1 MSFLIDEI
9 IFRAILFML
18 DNPEPFKKARIEL
31 DQVVGPSRLPNCDDR
46 PNLPYFEA
54 LWQSLW
60 GELMWHPLHYFIQMK
75 KKVTFLDLGK
85 VEKIQEDCLY
95 LIPSPSPS
103 MKIQIIGGKVDLR

>member
-1 MSFLIDEI
+1 MKLSDELIIWI

-54 LWQSLW
+54 LMA
-60 GELMWHPLHYFIQMK
+60 ELMRRANVAPFALFHSNEEEGYISGF
-75 KKVTFLDLGK
+75 
-85 VEKIQEDCLY
+85 
-95 LIPSPSPS
+95 
-103 MKIQIIGGKVDLR
+103 R